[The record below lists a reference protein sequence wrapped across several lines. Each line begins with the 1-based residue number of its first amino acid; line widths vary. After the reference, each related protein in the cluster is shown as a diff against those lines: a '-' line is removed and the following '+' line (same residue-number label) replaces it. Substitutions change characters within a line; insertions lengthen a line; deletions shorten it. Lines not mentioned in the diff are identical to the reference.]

1 MGMTPDMLR
10 EVVPDTTVTDKEK
23 QVTVSATIVNE
34 VKDDLTIQEATH
46 PTSIVNNVAVKN
58 NTEYTSSLLIP
69 ILSLSLVL
77 IVILVLSSVR
87 GFYSRYVKTTQGQH
101 RSRSTTRT
109 LDSRR
114 SSGSRSSED
123 SMYSNRRMR
132 RMTREKEMETEWMM
146 IYDEIMK
153 KTRLSPL
160 VEVIEPT
167 PPLQRNSPIFMMT
180 SLDML
185 GISDKSE
192 YGADISDVISDTRRY
207 EDESYMESDK
217 TSKNFVPTE
226 TLREGDNESP
236 NKYEMLRSKVERYLD
251 DRGLLKQSEGERNKE
266 MKSNKTKLVDN
277 INTFM

>member
-77 IVILVLSSVR
+77 VVILVLGSVR
-87 GFYSRYVKTTQGQH
+87 GFYSRYVKTTPGQH

-123 SMYSNRRMR
+123 SMHSNRMMR
-132 RMTREKEMETEWMM
+132 RMTREKDMETERMM
-146 IYDEIMK
+146 IYDEMMK

-160 VEVIEPT
+160 IEVIEPT
-167 PPLQRNSPIFMMT
+167 PPLQRNSPVFMTT
-180 SLDML
+180 SLDMF
-185 GISDKSE
+185 GISDESDYE
-192 YGADISDVISDTRRY
+192 ADISDITCNIEKY
-207 EDESYMESDK
+207 EDEDFRDTDITSQKFLSSEHLMEGHKIKSI
-217 TSKNFVPTE
+217 
-226 TLREGDNESP
+226 
-236 NKYEMLRSKVERYLD
+236 KYEILRSKIKSFLCD
-251 DRGLLKQSEGERNKE
+251 HNLLKENETEEEKE
-266 MKSNKTKLVDN
+266 L
-277 INTFM
+277 

>member
-1 MGMTPDMLR
+1 
-10 EVVPDTTVTDKEK
+10 
-23 QVTVSATIVNE
+23 
-34 VKDDLTIQEATH
+34 
-46 PTSIVNNVAVKN
+46 
-58 NTEYTSSLLIP
+58 
-69 ILSLSLVL
+69 
-77 IVILVLSSVR
+77 
-87 GFYSRYVKTTQGQH
+87 
-101 RSRSTTRT
+101 
-109 LDSRR
+109 
-114 SSGSRSSED
+114 
-123 SMYSNRRMR
+123 
-132 RMTREKEMETEWMM
+132 MM

-185 GISDKSE
+185 GISDESE
-192 YGADISDVISDTRRY
+192 YETDIRDVISETRRY
-207 EDESYMESDK
+207 EDENYMDSDK
-217 TSKNFVPTE
+217 TSKNVVPTE
-226 TLREGDNESP
+226 TLRGGDNESP